1 MIGLVNAT
9 RLKLESKCGKKKFN
23 FFPKFDNFFQK
34 KEDIVIELSLLI

>member
-23 FFPKFDNFFQK
+23 LFLEKWEYCDDFF
-34 KEDIVIELSLLI
+34 